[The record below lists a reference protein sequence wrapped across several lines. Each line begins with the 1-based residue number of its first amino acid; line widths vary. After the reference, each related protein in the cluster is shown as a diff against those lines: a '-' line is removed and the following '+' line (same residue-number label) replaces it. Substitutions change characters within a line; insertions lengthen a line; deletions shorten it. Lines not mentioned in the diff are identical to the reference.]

1 MLMAALMAALIAA
14 FIAASDFRDPSES
27 VFLWDSMVVN

>member
-14 FIAASDFRDPSES
+14 FIAASDFCDPSEN
-27 VFLWDSMVVN
+27 VFVGQYGGN